1 VFHPSGKFLLS
12 ASDDK
17 TIKIWDLKSGRCM
30 KTMEAHQHFVTCIA
44 FNTTS
49 PVVATGSVDL
59 VRHLSLVLSL
69 LTFRSFGGVILP
81 SWCLLTIWF
90 FLCFV

>member
-1 VFHPSGKFLLS
+1 MFHPSGKFLLS

-49 PVVATGSVDL
+49 PVVATGSVDQ
-59 VRHLSLVLSL
+59 VKFLSQCHTMLH
-69 LTFRSFGGVILP
+69 GVKV
-81 SWCLLTIWF
+81 F
-90 FLCFV
+90 EQ